1 MGCNVMSIY
10 EYEKLNEKQ
19 IWELW
24 KKNKDD
30 DAGNYL
36 VKKYT
41 PLVKFHTQRMLI
53 GLPKNVRQEDIY
65 SQGLLGLFDAIEKF
79 DVDRELIFET
89 YASFRIKGAIIDYLR
104 KEDWLSRASREKIKK
119 IEKTASILEQKYL
132 RPVTPQEIAE
142 VMELSEE
149 EVNQSINE
157 SFFSTIISVEDLSRD
172 QDDEDSFQVNIKDQA
187 LKTPEQVAVRQE
199 QLVELMNI
207 IKSDLNEREQIILQ
221 LLYKEELTL
230 TEISSI
236 LGISTSRVSQIHSK
250 CLLRLRKLLLS
261 NEMEDRY
268 GFSV

>member
-1 MGCNVMSIY
+1 MSIY
-10 EYEKLNEKQ
+10 EYENLDEKKV
-19 IWELW
+19 WKLW
-24 KKNKDD
+24 KEHKDD

-119 IEKTASILEQKYL
+119 IEKTASELEQKYL
-132 RPVTPQEIAE
+132 RPVTPEEIAE
-142 VMELSEE
+142 VLELSED
-149 EVNQSINE
+149 EVTQSINE
-157 SFFSTIISVEDLSRD
+157 GFFSTVISVDDLSRD
-172 QDDEDSFQVNIKDQA
+172 QEDDEIFQVNIKDQTQ
-187 LKTPEQVAVRQE
+187 KTPEQLAIRQE
-199 QLVELMNI
+199 QVVELMRM
-207 IKSDLNEREQIILQ
+207 IKTDLNEREQIILQ

-230 TEISSI
+230 TEISGI

-250 CLLRLRKLLLS
+250 CLLRLRKILLS
-261 NEMEDRY
+261 SEMEEQY

>member
-1 MGCNVMSIY
+1 MSMYDY
-10 EYEKLNEKQ
+10 ENLDEKK

-24 KKNKDD
+24 KKHKDD

-36 VKKYT
+36 VKKYM

-119 IEKTASILEQKYL
+119 IEKTANELEQKYL

-142 VMELSEE
+142 AMGLTED
-149 EVNQSINE
+149 EVNQSITE
-157 SFFSTIISVEDLSRD
+157 SFFSTIISVDDLSRD
-172 QDDEDSFQVNIKDQA
+172 QDDEEVLQVNIKDQA
-187 LKTPEQVAVRQE
+187 QRTPEQIAVQQE
-199 QLVELMNI
+199 QLVELMCI
-207 IKSDLNEREQIILQ
+207 IKSDLNEREQMILQ

-230 TEISSI
+230 TEISTI

-250 CLLRLRKLLLS
+250 CLLRLRKILLS
-261 NEMEDRY
+261 QETEEQ
-268 GFSV
+268 VWI